1 MRILRTHA
9 ELEYAQTADDA
20 SRAGVTGWSESRARV
35 AYAELQEAAHDDSEY
50 GHNDMGGPDIVA
62 LSKTGDRV
70 TRERLAAWRSERM
83 MTRDRTKSM
92 GRTEWMANA
101 TAVARHAVELT
112 NTARQIHPALIKWFV
127 DIYKLRHQANVSPL
141 HNTSG
146 IFPEASYACPVQW
159 PGDITELGLHAA
171 RNGRPWAGETMA
183 IADYPS
189 PEFDLLVTSAIA
201 TSSAGYHCIIA
212 AVRGAQ
218 TARSGLNEL
227 MRSANAMQVA
237 HFGSGESIVIG
248 PIGPPPPHEA
258 KAEPP
263 AQDGRISA
271 TSNWEWGIQG
281 GVLRPPMYWDMSA
294 LPRHKNI
301 NSLNAVDFYFFAGS
315 NEARVAP
322 FAAAADIDELA
333 LLLRAVSGPFIN
345 ERDYENGMSR
355 SLFIQNDKGGNNTES
370 LYVPRRPSITVA
382 RAALPMTQIEA
393 MLGPE
398 VTGTANGIYHEH
410 QPRPGMV
417 LLGTKDAAIKL
428 QADVGMAKSFA
439 KIVAFRQAASWSSIE
454 REHERAMAII
464 FAGVGTPIPGS
475 QAALN
480 PLRRCGAKDQE
491 GDWAC
496 GNVVTKLFKT
506 GMQAGGVCF
515 LCAAVN
521 KQRSEPACAQP
532 HQAGRHAGQ
541 RTIRHVRTP
550 PWRSTARRTY

>member
-1 MRILRTHA
+1 
-9 ELEYAQTADDA
+9 
-20 SRAGVTGWSESRARV
+20 
-35 AYAELQEAAHDDSEY
+35 
-50 GHNDMGGPDIVA
+50 
-62 LSKTGDRV
+62 
-70 TRERLAAWRSERM
+70 
-83 MTRDRTKSM
+83 
-92 GRTEWMANA
+92 
-101 TAVARHAVELT
+101 
-112 NTARQIHPALIKWFV
+112 
-127 DIYKLRHQANVSPL
+127 
-141 HNTSG
+141 
-146 IFPEASYACPVQW
+146 
-159 PGDITELGLHAA
+159 
-171 RNGRPWAGETMA
+171 
-183 IADYPS
+183 
-189 PEFDLLVTSAIA
+189 
-201 TSSAGYHCIIA
+201 
-212 AVRGAQ
+212 
-218 TARSGLNEL
+218 
-227 MRSANAMQVA
+227 
-237 HFGSGESIVIG
+237 
-248 PIGPPPPHEA
+248 
-258 KAEPP
+258 
-263 AQDGRISA
+263 
-271 TSNWEWGIQG
+271 
-281 GVLRPPMYWDMSA
+281 MYWDMSA

-355 SLFIQNDKGGNNTES
+355 SLFIQNDKGGINTES

-417 LLGTKDAAIKL
+417 LLGMKDAAIKL

-532 HQAGRHAGQ
+532 QLLRRRSSSSGSDAGGGHAKAHSSGMRRAVQRDAGLIWEQLRRVLMDGKPLLACDGCPKPRKGEVAGLINSWVEQQCDDGASTTTYKVAQYLQPDSDKHRYSGRFRLEEYTKVNGTRRSYVRMVDLAELRAMDCTEGQQQPTSPQSKNAKTMVPSSKEKPVANGDFPPIPRKRRKLAVKAQGRRSEYTYVQILTDPKNPAHTQQYKHQPGMKLKETATETEWSAVITRLDFSSPAKKAGVCCNSRIISINGRKVEKKNTKGTKCQDRIALVMRELGASL
-541 RTIRHVRTP
+541 TIVLGVETMP
-550 PWRSTARRTY
+550 